1 MKIADFNKQRPK
13 YQYARQQ
20 AMEIKTT
27 TLENESTVN
36 SYLKGTLKEIMSVLR
51 AECGS
56 LFIFDA
62 IKEELVL
69 NTFYNSQE
77 LSIQHLR
84 QKLGEGIAGKV
95 ADIKKPVLVKDISS
109 DGRFQHNGFKH
120 YHTNSFISIPLFS
133 PSGLIGIMNIADKSS
148 REPFSE
154 KDLAFVVLLC
164 RYACTITENLVQA
177 EKLNLEKE
185 AFNNQKILLEKYAS
199 VGKLAAGVVHEVN
212 NPLDGIIRYTNMLL
226 TKMQLDPVAHEYL
239 SEIKKGLNRI
249 AKTTKSL
256 LTFSH
261 QVNSFGKTQ
270 SCILINELIQDSLDV
285 FKNKIALHNI
295 QVDLTLDSNLA
306 RIADFGISHVCI
318 NIIKNAIDAMPEGGK
333 LEISSGLN
341 NNEIFLK
348 FKDSGRGIPE
358 EIKTRIF
365 EPFFTTKS
373 IINGTGLGL
382 AISHEIIAKY
392 GGKIEFQS
400 QLDKGTEFTVLIPK
414 NNLENEQ

>member
-1 MKIADFNKQRPK
+1 METKIATPK
-13 YQYARQQ
+13 
-20 AMEIKTT
+20 
-27 TLENESTVN
+27 NETIIN
-36 SYLKGTLKEIMSVLR
+36 NYLKGTLKEIMSVLR

-62 IKEELVL
+62 SKEELIL

-77 LSIQHLR
+77 LSIQHQR
-84 QKLGEGIAGKV
+84 QKIGEGVAGKV
-95 ADIKKPVLVKDISS
+95 AEIKKPVLVKDISS

-133 PSGLIGIMNIADKSS
+133 PNGLTGIMSISDKSS
-148 REPFSE
+148 CEPFSE
-154 KDLAFVVLLC
+154 KDLAFMVMLC
-164 RYACTITENLVQA
+164 RYACIIAENLVQA
-177 EKLNLEKE
+177 EKLSLEKE
-185 AFNNQKILLEKYAS
+185 TFNNQKILLEKYAS
-199 VGKLAAGVVHEVN
+199 VGKLAAGIVHEVN

-226 TKMQLDPVAHEYL
+226 TKMNLDSVAREYL

-256 LTFSH
+256 LAFSH
-261 QVNSFGKTQ
+261 QVNSSGKIK
-270 SCILINELIQDSLDV
+270 SYVSINELVQDSLDV

-295 QVDLTLDSNLA
+295 QVNSTLDNNLP

-318 NIIKNAIDAMPEGGK
+318 NLIKNAIDAMPEGGK

-341 NNEIFLK
+341 NETVFLK
-348 FKDSGRGIPE
+348 FKDSGKGIPE
-358 EIKTRIF
+358 EIKARIF

-400 QLDKGTEFTVLIPK
+400 KIEKGSEFTVLLPQE
-414 NNLENEQ
+414 NLENA

>member
-1 MKIADFNKQRPK
+1 
-13 YQYARQQ
+13 
-20 AMEIKTT
+20 METKTT
-27 TLENESTVN
+27 YPKSETIINN
-36 SYLKGTLKEIMSVLR
+36 YLKGTLKELMSVLR

-62 IKEELVL
+62 SKEELIL

-77 LSIQHLR
+77 LSIRHQR
-84 QKLGEGIAGKV
+84 QKIGEGVAGKV
-95 ADIKKPVLVKDISS
+95 AEIKKPVLVKDISS
-109 DGRFQHNGFKH
+109 DNRFQQNGFTH
-120 YHTNSFISIPLFS
+120 YHTNSFISIPLFC
-133 PSGLIGIMNIADKSS
+133 PNGLIGIMNIADKSN

-154 KDLAFVVLLC
+154 KDLAFLVMLC
-164 RYACTITENLVQA
+164 RYACIIAENLAQA

-185 AFNNQKILLEKYAS
+185 TFNNQKSLLEKYAS
-199 VGKLAAGVVHEVN
+199 VGKLAAGIVHEVN

-226 TKMQLDPVAHEYL
+226 TKMRLDPLEREYL

-256 LTFSH
+256 LAFSH
-261 QVNSFGKTQ
+261 QVNSSGKTR
-270 SCILINELIQDSLDV
+270 SYISINELIRDSLDV
-285 FKNKIALHNI
+285 FKNKIASHNI
-295 QVDLTLDSNLA
+295 RVNLTLDNNLA

-318 NIIKNAIDAMPEGGK
+318 NLIKNAMDAMPEGGE

-341 NNEIFLK
+341 NEAVFLK

-358 EIKTRIF
+358 EIKARIF

-373 IINGTGLGL
+373 IIQGTGLGL
-382 AISHEIIAKY
+382 AISREIIAKY

-400 QLDKGTEFTVLIPK
+400 QLEKGAEFTVLLPK
-414 NNLENEQ
+414 ENLENA